1 MELGVWSVDLNTV
14 STEHHCWS
22 QEVRWFELGGNTEHG
37 HMSLEYENTMD
48 RQDTGLVCAD
58 EAHTAL
64 A

>member
-1 MELGVWSVDLNTV
+1 MELGVWSVDCSTV

-22 QEVRWFELGGNTEHG
+22 QEVRRFELGGNTEHG
-37 HMSLEYENTMD
+37 HASLDYENTLD
-48 RQDTGLVCAD
+48 RQEIVLICAD